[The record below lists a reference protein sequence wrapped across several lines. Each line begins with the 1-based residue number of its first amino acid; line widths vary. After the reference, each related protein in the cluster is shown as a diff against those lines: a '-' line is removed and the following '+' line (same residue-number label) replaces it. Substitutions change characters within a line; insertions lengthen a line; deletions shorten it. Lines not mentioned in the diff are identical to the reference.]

1 MRNKQQQYLRLFL
14 VLLFLAVLLGIV
26 EWFGLRHHFS
36 LEFMRQRIE
45 EDKTTGL
52 LLFILLFVLGNLV
65 HIPGWVFLA
74 AAVLSL
80 GEATGGLVTYVAANI
95 SCIVTFLL
103 IHAIG
108 GDALRNIEHPLA
120 VKIMNKLQSHPV
132 RSVVLLRTAFQTMPA
147 INYALALS
155 GIPFRKYVL
164 GTLLGLPLP
173 IFLYCVFFEHLAKVL
188 HL

>member
-1 MRNKQQQYLRLFL
+1 MKNKKQQYLRLLF
-14 VLLFLAVLLGIV
+14 VLLFLAVLLAFV
-26 EWFGLRHHFS
+26 EWFGLREHLS

-45 EDKTTGL
+45 QDKVTGL

-65 HIPGWVFLA
+65 QIPGWIFLA

-80 GEATGGLVTYVAANI
+80 GETMGGVVTYVAANI
-95 SCIVTFLL
+95 SCMVTFLL
-103 IHAIG
+103 IRAIG
-108 GDALRNIEHPLA
+108 GDVLRNIEHPLA
-120 VKIMNKLQSHPV
+120 QKIMRRLDGHPV
-132 RSVVLLRTAFQTMPA
+132 MSVVVLRTIFQTMPA

-173 IFLYCVFFEHLAKVL
+173 IFLYCGFFEYLAKAL

>member
-1 MRNKQQQYLRLFL
+1 MSTKKQQYLRLFL
-14 VLLFLAVLLGIV
+14 LLLFLAVLLAFV
-26 EWFGLRHHFS
+26 EWFGLRQHFS

-45 EDKTTGL
+45 ENRTTGL

-65 HIPGWVFLA
+65 HIPGWIFLA

-80 GEATGGLVTYVAANI
+80 GQGMGGMVTYVAANI
-95 SCIVTFLL
+95 SCSITFLL
-103 IHAIG
+103 IRAIG

-120 VKIMNKLQSHPV
+120 LKIMKRLELHPV
-132 RSVVLLRTAFQTMPA
+132 QSVVLLRTIFQTMPA

-173 IFLYCVFFEHLAKVL
+173 IALYCVFFEHLAKAL
-188 HL
+188 HF